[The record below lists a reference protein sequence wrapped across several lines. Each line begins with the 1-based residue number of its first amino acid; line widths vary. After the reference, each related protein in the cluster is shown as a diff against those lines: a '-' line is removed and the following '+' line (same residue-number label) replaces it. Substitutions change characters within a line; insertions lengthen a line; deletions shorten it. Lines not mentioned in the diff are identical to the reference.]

1 MTEPLDQQLDKL
13 EQFIIEQKEEND
25 RLKQE
30 NKDLVEMVSEAE
42 SEKETVEGRIAKM
55 FDRLDSVVRD
65 AGQDQDE
72 EGDADDNQ
80 EENGTDVDAE
90 AKK

>member
-1 MTEPLDQQLDKL
+1 MVTVAAKVEMSSLENLDSTTENVMTEPLDQQLDKL

-42 SEKETVEGRIAKM
+42 SEKETVE
-55 FDRLDSVVRD
+55 
-65 AGQDQDE
+65 
-72 EGDADDNQ
+72 
-80 EENGTDVDAE
+80 
-90 AKK
+90 